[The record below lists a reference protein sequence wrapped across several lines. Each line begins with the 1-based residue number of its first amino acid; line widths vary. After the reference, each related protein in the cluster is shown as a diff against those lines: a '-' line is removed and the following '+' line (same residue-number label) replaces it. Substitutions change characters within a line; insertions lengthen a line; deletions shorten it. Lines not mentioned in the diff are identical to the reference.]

1 MRNWCMT
8 LYIEI
13 EMWGMALYM
22 ERRGIPLYLLLGER
36 GVFLDIV
43 RWGKDSQHKEVR
55 YGSQFREMMYDCWYR

>member
-22 ERRGIPLYLLLGER
+22 ERRGIPFYLLLGER
-36 GVFLDIV
+36 GVPFRYSEV
-43 RWGKDSQHKEVR
+43 RQNSQHKEVR
-55 YGSQFREMMYDCWYR
+55 YGPQSRKMMYDSWYR